1 MLPSLPVSVPQKEGD
16 SVIVQLFLVF
26 LQIGLL
32 SIGGGYAVIPMIQEW
47 IVLRCGWLGEQ
58 AFLDV
63 LAISQ
68 MTPGPLAVNASTFV
82 GMQIAGF
89 PGALAATLGCI
100 LAGSI
105 ISLILFAFFRRHQG
119 STLSG
124 ELLNGLRVLSA
135 GLIASACATILTLTF
150 WGESGWG
157 AIFTGLPHWKA
168 LIIFGVALLLLRRK
182 KTGPIPLMLLSGA
195 AGWILYGIVP

>member
-1 MLPSLPVSVPQKEGD
+1 MLLSLPVSVPQKEGD

-89 PGALAATLGCI
+89 PGCIGATLG
-100 LAGSI
+100 
-105 ISLILFAFFRRHQG
+105 AF
-119 STLSG
+119 
-124 ELLNGLRVLSA
+124 
-135 GLIASACATILTLTF
+135 
-150 WGESGWG
+150 
-157 AIFTGLPHWKA
+157 
-168 LIIFGVALLLLRRK
+168 
-182 KTGPIPLMLLSGA
+182 
-195 AGWILYGIVP
+195 